1 MTLSA
6 AAITIGFIA
15 LAIASAA
22 ELVRQVMRPI
32 VPFSEGYEHE

>member
-1 MTLSA
+1 MTTALTLA
-6 AAITIGFIA
+6 FIA

-22 ELVRQVMRPI
+22 EMVRQVMRPI

>member
-1 MTLSA
+1 MT
-6 AAITIGFIA
+6 AAITLAFIA

-22 ELVRQVMRPI
+22 EMVRQVTRPI